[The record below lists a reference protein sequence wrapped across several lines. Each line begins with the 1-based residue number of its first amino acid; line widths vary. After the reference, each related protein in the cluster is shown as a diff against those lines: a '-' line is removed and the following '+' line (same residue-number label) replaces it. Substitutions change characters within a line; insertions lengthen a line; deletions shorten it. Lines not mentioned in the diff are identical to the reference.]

1 MNGLCPACRRPY
13 DDKNIKWEAPS
24 AEEYAH
30 HFLGY
35 RDSGTNPPP
44 RQAKYKENQAQQ
56 AKRKAA
62 ARQKE
67 AQRREAD
74 SLSRKHLAGIRVRR
88 QNLVY
93 VTGLRLNTSDPTLS
107 EKLRGD
113 QFFGQ
118 YGKIDKI
125 VVNKPKDSRSMQ
137 PVGVYITYFDREA
150 AALCIDMV
158 NGTQNAGG
166 VIR

>member
-1 MNGLCPACRRPY
+1 M
-13 DDKNIKWEAPS
+13 
-24 AEEYAH
+24 
-30 HFLGY
+30 
-35 RDSGTNPPP
+35 
-44 RQAKYKENQAQQ
+44 AQQ
-56 AKRKAA
+56 AKRKAV

-67 AQRREAD
+67 LQRREAD
-74 SLSRKHLAGIRVRR
+74 TLSRKHLAGIRVRR

-93 VTGLRLNTSDPTLS
+93 VTGLRLNTSDPQLS

-118 YGKIDKI
+118 YGRIDKI
-125 VVNKPKDSRSMQ
+125 VVNKPKESRSMQ
-137 PVGVYITYFDREA
+137 PVGVYITYFDKHD